1 MTGKSKVFYQ
11 FFLTLLLHA
20 KNIRNTEIKD
30 LESQEKYYK
39 LNKS

>member
-11 FFLTLLLHA
+11 FFLTLLLQA